1 MILILYWLGEYWVFC
16 LKEID
21 YMLILLF
28 VILIYECLKVVLKK
42 KKNIKCF
49 LNGIEEFKKCVVEN
63 YVIYL
68 K

>member
-1 MILILYWLGEYWVFC
+1 
-16 LKEID
+16 
-21 YMLILLF
+21 MLILLF
-28 VILIYECLKVVLKK
+28 VILIWMFKSGFKEE
-42 KKNIKCF
+42 KNIKCF